1 MSNWINVEDRLPINS
16 GRVLGMTN
24 NGKEVVVCWSEG
36 QWLDEYMLVRDI
48 RYWMALPEP
57 PTGIERPT
65 WSLPQCARAVGLC
78 CTPPF
83 HSLNR

>member
-36 QWLDEYMLVRDI
+36 QWSDEYILVRDI

-57 PTGIERPT
+57 PTG
-65 WSLPQCARAVGLC
+65 
-78 CTPPF
+78 
-83 HSLNR
+83 N